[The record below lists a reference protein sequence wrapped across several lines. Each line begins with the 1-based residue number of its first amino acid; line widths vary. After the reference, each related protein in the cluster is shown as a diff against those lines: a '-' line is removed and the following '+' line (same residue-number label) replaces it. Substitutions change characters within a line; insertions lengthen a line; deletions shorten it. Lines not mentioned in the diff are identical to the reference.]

1 MTLAAWLHDLDPVIV
16 RIAGDFAVR
25 WYGVAYAVGFM
36 LGWAQFTW
44 LHKRGAGLLSAAR
57 VPDAMMTMIFGVIIG
72 GRLGYVLI
80 YERALFTATSSS
92 FPFWGVLMINKGGMA
107 FHGATAGL
115 LLAAWWIAR
124 GVKVEGGRREGA
136 MPFSHMIDL
145 MAFVA
150 PAGLMFGRLANFVN
164 GELLGQIV
172 AKPGEPAP
180 WWAVKYPQEI
190 TSDHMRHFEY
200 TPEQTRDLGV
210 ILDRFGAQTLGKGHA
225 AERLIHEIQT
235 GVGVAHANLVQ
246 EVSNLVS
253 ARHPSQ
259 LYQAFAEG
267 PVLALVLW
275 IVWAKPK
282 RSGTLACVFL
292 IVYGICRVIIEQ
304 FFRLPDPQ
312 LQVQRIMGLSRGQW
326 LSAAML
332 AAGVI
337 GLLFV
342 YRRGAQVVRLGGWM
356 THGAVDE
363 GAART

>member
-25 WYGVAYAVGFM
+25 WYGVAYAIGFM

-44 LHKRGAGLLSAAR
+44 LYKRGAGLLSAAR
-57 VPDAMMTMIFGVIIG
+57 VPDAMMTMIFGVILG
-72 GRLGYVLI
+72 GRLGYVFI
-80 YERALFTATSSS
+80 YEPTLLTATSSS

-107 FHGATAGL
+107 FHGAIAGL
-115 LLAAWWIAR
+115 LLAAWWISR

-150 PAGLMFGRLANFVN
+150 PAGLMLGRLANFIN

-172 AKPGEPAP
+172 AKPGEVAP

-190 TSDHMRHFEY
+190 ASEHFVPY
-200 TPEQTRDLGV
+200 TAEQARELGS
-210 ILDRFGAQTLGKGHA
+210 ILDRFGRQTLGEGHA
-225 AERLIHEIQT
+225 AERLVHEIQT
-235 GVGVAHANLVQ
+235 GAGVAHANLLQ
-246 EVSNLVS
+246 EVANLVS

-282 RSGTLACVFL
+282 KSGTLACAFL
-292 IVYGICRVIIEQ
+292 IAYGVCRVIIEQ

-312 LQVQRIMGLSRGQW
+312 LHVQRILGLSRGQW

-337 GLLFV
+337 GLAFV
-342 YRRGAQVVRLGGWM
+342 YRKGANVVRLGGWLSQKDPAE
-356 THGAVDE
+356 TLP
-363 GAART
+363 RT

>member
-1 MTLAAWLHDLDPVIV
+1 MMTLAAWLHDLDPVIV

-25 WYGVAYAVGFM
+25 WYGVAYAIGFM

-44 LHKRGAGLLSAAR
+44 LYKRGAGLLSAAR
-57 VPDAMMTMIFGVIIG
+57 VPDAMMVMIFGVIVG

-80 YERALFTATSSS
+80 YERELITATSSS

-107 FHGATAGL
+107 FHGAIAGL
-115 LLAAWWIAR
+115 LLAAWWVSR

-150 PAGLMFGRLANFVN
+150 PAGLMLGRLANFVN

-172 AKPGEPAP
+172 AKPGEVAP

-190 TSDHMRHFEY
+190 ASEHVVPY
-200 TPEQTRDLGV
+200 TPEQAKALGS
-210 ILDRFGAQTLGKGHA
+210 ILDRFGRQTLGEGVA

-235 GVGVAHANLVQ
+235 GAGVAHANLMQ

-275 IVWAKPK
+275 VVWARPK
-282 RSGTLACVFL
+282 KSGTLACVFL

-312 LQVQRIMGLSRGQW
+312 LQVQRILGLSRGQW

-332 AAGVI
+332 AAGVF
-337 GLLFV
+337 GLV
-342 YRRGAQVVRLGGWM
+342 YVSRRGAEVVRLGGWWKSSA
-356 THGAVDE
+356 TDE
-363 GAART
+363 ARNRT

>member
-1 MTLAAWLHDLDPVIV
+1 
-16 RIAGDFAVR
+16 
-25 WYGVAYAVGFM
+25 
-36 LGWAQFTW
+36 
-44 LHKRGAGLLSAAR
+44 
-57 VPDAMMTMIFGVIIG
+57 
-72 GRLGYVLI
+72 
-80 YERALFTATSSS
+80 
-92 FPFWGVLMINKGGMA
+92 
-107 FHGATAGL
+107 
-115 LLAAWWIAR
+115 
-124 GVKVEGGRREGA
+124 

-172 AKPGEPAP
+172 AKPGEVAP

-190 TSDHMRHFEY
+190 ASEHMRHFAY
-200 TPEQTRDLGV
+200 TPEQARELGL
-210 ILDRFGAQTLGKGHA
+210 ILDRFGRQTLGDGHA
-225 AERLIHEIQT
+225 AERLVHEIQT

-312 LQVQRIMGLSRGQW
+312 LQVQRILGLSRGQW

-332 AAGVI
+332 GAGVI
-337 GLLFV
+337 GLAV
-342 YRRGAQVVRLGGWM
+342 VCRRTTEAVRLGGWWRQ
-356 THGAVDE
+356 GPIGDAPP
-363 GAART
+363 RT